1 MKELQE
7 ENAPSSAKAH
17 ARSIAKMCTPNDTRQ
32 LKKTSNLKAIVP
44 VTGQKGMIETRQQI
58 LEFTSSSEREEI
70 ESIKQVQISRRND
83 SSDITFRFLDTKLV
97 KESKY

>member
-7 ENAPSSAKAH
+7 ENAPNSAKAH
-17 ARSIAKMCTPNDTRQ
+17 ARSIAKMCTLNDTRQ
-32 LKKTSNLKAIVP
+32 LKKTSNLNAIVP

-70 ESIKQVQISRRND
+70 ESIKQVQISRRNN